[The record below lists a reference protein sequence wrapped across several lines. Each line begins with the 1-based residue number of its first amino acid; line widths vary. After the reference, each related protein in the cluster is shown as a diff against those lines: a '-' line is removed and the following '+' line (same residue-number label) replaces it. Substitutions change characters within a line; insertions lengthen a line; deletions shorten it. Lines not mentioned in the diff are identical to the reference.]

1 MGPINPF
8 EEFSKD
14 LVENLEK
21 TKITIEHMTK
31 SFTFA
36 EGTMDS
42 SIPFVKMEN
51 KLDAFVY
58 CIQCVQHELDES
70 FLLAIQDLYYQI
82 EKEEKNQRESY
93 KKWKEKEG
101 EENANPEP

>member
-1 MGPINPF
+1 MGPIDPF
-8 EEFSKD
+8 EEFSKN
-14 LVENLEK
+14 LVENIEK
-21 TKITIEHMTK
+21 TKITIEHLTK

-36 EGTMDS
+36 EGAMDS

-70 FLLAIQDLYYQI
+70 FLHAIQDLYYQS
-82 EKEEKNQRESY
+82 EQEEKNQIESY
-93 KKWKEKEG
+93 KKCKEKG
-101 EENANPEP
+101 EDANPES